1 MSRRSWFSWE
11 CRQEGWVKLAGET
24 SGQSCAFLSREAH
37 GIGKADAGGS
47 IGKENQAGI
56 TDGCK
61 TI

>member
-1 MSRRSWFSWE
+1 M
-11 CRQEGWVKLAGET
+11 KLAGER